1 MFSVGGEE
9 ERNRWPG
16 ATLFKWR
23 RAPIWVEE
31 SYKPLSTITYFGM
44 ARTLQYRSLKMHAY
58 LGDWIHSTVH
68 CKLLAAD
75 KECEWST
82 KEEEAHFSHSARL
95 QTEIV
100 SHRFKPLPQLTNYRA
115 MFLFF
120 HCRFAFGR
128 PLLEYK
134 VPFVWTFPGKRKN
147 PSWPVQENKGYY
159 KSHSRKWPLLWQP

>member
-1 MFSVGGEE
+1 MCFQLAARKKEIDDLE
-9 ERNRWPG
+9 QP
-16 ATLFKWR
+16 TLQVEKSN
-23 RAPIWVEE
+23 PLLIGVEE
-31 SYKPLSTITYFGM
+31 SYNPLSTLTYFGI

-82 KEEEAHFSHSARL
+82 KEEEAHFSRSARL

-147 PSWPVQENKGYY
+147 PSWPAGPGE
-159 KSHSRKWPLLWQP
+159 